1 MKKILAVMAVG
12 LILVTGCRS
21 DPDPISVIEQLGQNE
36 ATHDVEAT
44 MDLFAEDAIFEVLG
58 DQYKEKA
65 DIERNLRFAHMTPI
79 KYEFVDIEA
88 EGNQVTWI
96 VRVGEGQFARE
107 YLNDAI
113 VEGGKIVHWR
123 VLEEITP

>member
-21 DPDPISVIEQLGQNE
+21 DPDPISVIEQVGKNE
-36 ATHDVEAT
+36 AAHDVEAT
-44 MDLFAEDAIFEVLG
+44 MDLLAEDVILEVFGTPYTEKTAIEF
-58 DQYKEKA
+58 
-65 DIERNLRFAHMTPI
+65 IIRSSHMTPV
-79 KYEFVDIEA
+79 KMEFVDIEA

-96 VRVGEGQFARE
+96 VRKVSGQSVEE
-107 YLNDAI
+107 YLNDAT

-123 VLEEITP
+123 VLEQITP